1 MEENNFY
8 YYYSNDKLEKKFKEL
23 IKEKDNINKLIPIIL
38 IFLK

>member
-8 YYYSNDKLEKKFKEL
+8 YYYSNDKSEKKFKEL